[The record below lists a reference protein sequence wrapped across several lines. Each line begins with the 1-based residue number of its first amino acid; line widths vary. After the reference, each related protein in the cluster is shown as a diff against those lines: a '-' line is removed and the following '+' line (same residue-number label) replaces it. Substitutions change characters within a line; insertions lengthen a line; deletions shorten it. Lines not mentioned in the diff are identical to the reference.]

1 MAVDDDRWL
10 LVESLV
16 VGLPPP
22 VPSHRTSFR
31 GPDDDREISFWLLMI
46 RTRRRS
52 RFRFGLRM
60 MTCCGPLMLLLAVCC
75 CASHAHAGPAS
86 RSNSTVDILIRAN
99 GGALS
104 LSLSPA
110 TLEYRVLVGQSAW
123 FDSAGA
129 DGGYSFST
137 DGSVHSLSR
146 KGLTPLGPPVK
157 ARGTDSAGAFT
168 SVAISFATAAAAVT
182 DGTVT
187 AAPEWIV
194 TFKAYDK
201 RSAIVFAQKWVK
213 PVAAALGGST
223 FPSLRAAAAAGQ
235 LGTLEYMGASCG
247 FMVGAQG
254 EFPGITGGPDKGYI
268 VIAPRDTDG
277 TGARATLAIGPVT
290 EHFANQARNQNGS
303 LAYGLAPTFETVP
316 AGYELETVLVASSA
330 AEQAR
335 EEPHAGARASIPS
348 GGVNGA
354 LMEFG
359 DFLLDRH
366 NKTRAQGDHKPETQY
381 IGYSTTAYYFCETRP
396 TLPPVNARIYRYIC
410 THTHVHGLGLSHHL
424 LESDSR
430 ANLLWKQT
438 TCAIAW
444 MSRPPLP
451 NHAIC
456 QTCTTARPAS
466 TPLSLRSISRRP
478 RRRVSARRTPI
489 R

>member
-1 MAVDDDRWL
+1 
-10 LVESLV
+10 
-16 VGLPPP
+16 
-22 VPSHRTSFR
+22 
-31 GPDDDREISFWLLMI
+31 
-46 RTRRRS
+46 
-52 RFRFGLRM
+52 
-60 MTCCGPLMLLLAVCC
+60 MLLLAVCC

-86 RSNSTVDILIRAN
+86 RSNSRADILIRAN
-99 GGALS
+99 GGALA

-146 KGLTPLGPPVK
+146 KGLTPLGPPVT

-168 SVAISFATAAAAVT
+168 SVAVSFATAAAAVT
-182 DGTVT
+182 DGT
-187 AAPEWIV
+187 AAPQWIV

-330 AEQAR
+330 AEQTR

-396 TLPPVNARIYRYIC
+396 TSLKCPHILSVYV
-410 THTHVHGLGLSHHL
+410 HTHMYMVSVCRTIFL
-424 LESDSR
+424 
-430 ANLLWKQT
+430 NLTRVRIFFGNRQPV
-438 TCAIAW
+438 
-444 MSRPPLP
+444 RLP
-451 NHAIC
+451 G
-456 QTCTTARPAS
+456 
-466 TPLSLRSISRRP
+466 
-478 RRRVSARRTPI
+478 
-489 R
+489 

>member
-1 MAVDDDRWL
+1 M
-10 LVESLV
+10 
-16 VGLPPP
+16 
-22 VPSHRTSFR
+22 
-31 GPDDDREISFWLLMI
+31 
-46 RTRRRS
+46 
-52 RFRFGLRM
+52 
-60 MTCCGPLMLLLAVCC
+60 
-75 CASHAHAGPAS
+75 
-86 RSNSTVDILIRAN
+86 
-99 GGALS
+99 
-104 LSLSPA
+104 
-110 TLEYRVLVGQSAW
+110 SAW

-146 KGLTPLGPPVK
+146 KGLTPLGPPVT

-168 SVAISFATAAAAVT
+168 SVAVSFATAAAAVT
-182 DGTVT
+182 DGT
-187 AAPEWIV
+187 AAPQWIV

-330 AEQAR
+330 AEQTR

-396 TLPPVNARIYRYIC
+396 TSLECPHILSVYV
-410 THTHVHGLGLSHHL
+410 HTHMYMVSVCRTIFL
-424 LESDSR
+424 
-430 ANLLWKQT
+430 NLTRVRIFFGNRQPV
-438 TCAIAW
+438 
-444 MSRPPLP
+444 RLP
-451 NHAIC
+451 G
-456 QTCTTARPAS
+456 
-466 TPLSLRSISRRP
+466 
-478 RRRVSARRTPI
+478 
-489 R
+489 